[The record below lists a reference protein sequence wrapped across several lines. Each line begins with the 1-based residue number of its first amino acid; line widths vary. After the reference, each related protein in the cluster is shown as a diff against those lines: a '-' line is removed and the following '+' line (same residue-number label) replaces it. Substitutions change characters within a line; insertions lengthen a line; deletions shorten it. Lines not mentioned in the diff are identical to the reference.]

1 MDLQQLQDHQE
12 FTKEQILQSQN
23 MLEGL
28 RSELAE
34 ENRKLDSKKNEQVR
48 LGDAVKMKYKKSY
61 LDSVAK
67 MTTSMLDQ

>member
-1 MDLQQLQDHQE
+1 MNQ
-12 FTKEQILQSQN
+12 K
-23 MLEGL
+23 MLL
-28 RSELAE
+28 LA
-34 ENRKLDSKKNEQVR
+34 KLKTSWVVLEDSKKNEQVR